1 MPARRVGRRPG
12 SALPHRSIPLGLHL
26 TYQGNWNVA
35 LLPVAF
41 SFPQHLTTANN
52 MSGSTVRSTYG
63 ETIA

>member
-1 MPARRVGRRPG
+1 
-12 SALPHRSIPLGLHL
+12 L